1 MFIARFVSFFRSSG
15 AVCEK
20 TLHRLND
27 SLYSLGGNLRHHRFD
42 NRNGWTA
49 IWLNRVDAQSSR
61 MCYKTHNLTECL
73 LLAKVLIDRVDLF
86 FVAHTASLCRIRLI
100 SNNK

>member
-20 TLHRLND
+20 TLHWQND

-73 LLAKVLIDRVDLF
+73 LLAKVLTIMAYF
-86 FVAHTASLCRIRLI
+86 
-100 SNNK
+100 